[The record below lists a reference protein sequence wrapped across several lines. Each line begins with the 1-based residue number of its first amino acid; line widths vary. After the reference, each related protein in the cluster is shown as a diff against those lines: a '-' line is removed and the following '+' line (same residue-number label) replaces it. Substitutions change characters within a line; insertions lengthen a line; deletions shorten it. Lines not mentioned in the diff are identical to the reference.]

1 MRVPSNNEEK
11 SNEKMQSIQIS
22 KKKTQNEAKEPNKPS
37 LPKKPV
43 LQLYKSNSRLD
54 NADGIT
60 VELEEDRTVC
70 LDDMETKL
78 CLFFKKTLVYASK
91 IELLKLKAQR
101 ENGEHNIYSLFRQF
115 CDPDTGKLT
124 ITSMEFLVE
133 VLQYPMEEYDIS
145 GILLFLEKFKEV
157 ESDAVL
163 ELEYGE
169 FRELFISHKVST
181 PEIYLFSNWTPDVN
195 KEFVLP
201 DSEFYL
207 LRQIL
212 MLTTR
217 QIQDITRII
226 NALRAYTS
234 DSLFNYISLFNEE
247 NDKIEGNLNNFF
259 YNDGEV
265 EEMKESFQVQ
275 IDFTSKRVQNQG
287 LERPKSAYIEG
298 EVPSFSNNITT
309 RSFRNPSFA
318 GSPQVEENKVEL
330 KMQIEEKKESK
341 GNDEEIN
348 EQEVSE
354 REIETRSNYSSLL
367 KPQSILNQH
376 IRYKKVKRIK
386 HMSEFGKR
394 KKKSKKT
401 VKQTPNQ
408 NGVLQD
414 PIIHKK
420 VKTETNDEQEEM
432 VKGNLNN
439 AEEVEIMNELIKNEE
454 NKAMQVNA
462 SYQKSLESQANYI
475 DVSTIRNF
483 LNFHG
488 VMFLEEDL
496 ELVMHCLGSAHGIVD
511 REAFKRFFY
520 SPLWD

>member
-1 MRVPSNNEEK
+1 
-11 SNEKMQSIQIS
+11 
-22 KKKTQNEAKEPNKPS
+22 
-37 LPKKPV
+37 
-43 LQLYKSNSRLD
+43 
-54 NADGIT
+54 
-60 VELEEDRTVC
+60 
-70 LDDMETKL
+70 METKL

-124 ITSMEFLVE
+124 ITSMQFLVE
-133 VLQYPMEEYDIS
+133 VLQYPLEEYDIS

-169 FRELFISHKVST
+169 FRELFISHKVTT

-212 MLTTR
+212 MLTSR
-217 QIQDITRII
+217 QIQDLTRII
-226 NALRAYTS
+226 NALRAYTA

-259 YNDGEV
+259 YNDGEIQ
-265 EEMKESFQVQ
+265 EMKESFQVQ
-275 IDFTSKRVQNQG
+275 IDFNSKRVQNQG
-287 LERPKSAYIEG
+287 LERPKSANVQG
-298 EVPSFSNNITT
+298 EVPSFSNNFTSK
-309 RSFRNPSFA
+309 SFRNPSFA
-318 GSPQVEENKVEL
+318 GSPQVEGRMRDAGGNVGEYEDGGDGIEND
-330 KMQIEEKKESK
+330 K
-341 GNDEEIN
+341 GNIN
-348 EQEVSE
+348 ENINGNENTNVIENDNVMDNDDNEFGDNIEGESE

-367 KPQSILNQH
+367 KPQSILNKH

-386 HMSEFGKR
+386 HMSEFN
-394 KKKSKKT
+394 KKKQKQRPKMNGFSEEVQILKKA
-401 VKQTPNQ
+401 Q
-408 NGVLQD
+408 NEE
-414 PIIHKK
+414 K
-420 VKTETNDEQEEM
+420 EEEEQP
-432 VKGNLNN
+432 KGNFNN
-439 AEEVEIMNELIKNEE
+439 IEEVELMNNIIKEQE
-454 NKAMQVNA
+454 DKAFAVNA
-462 SYQKSLESQANYI
+462 SFQKSLESQANLI